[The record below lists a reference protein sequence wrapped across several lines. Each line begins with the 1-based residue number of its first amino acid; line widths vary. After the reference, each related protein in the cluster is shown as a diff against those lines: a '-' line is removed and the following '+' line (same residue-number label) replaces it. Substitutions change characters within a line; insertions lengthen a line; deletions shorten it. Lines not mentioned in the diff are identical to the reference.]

1 MKQKILLVLSVAAG
15 LLAMVLTQ
23 QYLAANNRKVEN
35 RLRELDRRYAKIG
48 VLAAG
53 RDLPAGTVLQ
63 RSDLKGLDVVASG
76 VRGHAVPEQDLG
88 LVIGRKTVAPVQAAS
103 PIYWSDL
110 EGGDP
115 SRRGLAADITER
127 MRAISIN
134 VSGAAAV
141 SGMVRPNNRVDVIG
155 TFTFPSRTAPGEM
168 ELVTMTILQDV
179 TVLACGRE
187 TSKTQAGASR
197 PGGEAAGGSYST
209 VTLEVTPREAEM
221 LVFAEQIKGRLA
233 LALRNPDDVGY
244 EKELPRV
251 NFGKIEEEIES
262 LNDYRQHTL
271 RNKREK

>member
-1 MKQKILLVLSVAAG
+1 MKQKILLVISVVAG
-15 LLAMVLTQ
+15 LLAMFLTQ
-23 QYLAANNRKVEN
+23 QYLSANNRKVEK
-35 RLRELDRRYAKIG
+35 RLAELDRRYAKIG
-48 VLAAG
+48 VLAVE
-53 RDLPAGTVLQ
+53 RDLPAGTILQ
-63 RSDLKGLDVVASG
+63 RSDIKVLDVVASS
-76 VRGHAVPEQDLG
+76 VRGHAVPEQDLR
-88 LVIGRKTVAPVQAAS
+88 LILGRKTIAPLQAAS

-115 SRRGLAADITER
+115 SRNGLAGDITHR

-155 TFTFPSRTAPGEM
+155 TFTFPSKTSPGEM

-187 TSKTQAGASR
+187 TAKSQAGNSR
-197 PGGEAAGGSYST
+197 NGESSGGGSYST

-233 LALRNPDDVGY
+233 LALRNSDDVDY

-251 NFGKIEEEIES
+251 NFEKIEEEIEN
-262 LNDYRQHTL
+262 LNTYRQKVL